1 MSMNISGVSGA
12 GMQPNMS
19 GMGAGA
25 ADQMDPVSK
34 DLRRQIEDLQKQM
47 QELSAN
53 QEMPME
59 TKMKKRQELQ
69 KQISELEIQLRQ
81 RQIEVKRE
89 ENQKKKSNGS
99 SFDDLLGT
107 KPQEK
112 QGGKQSTGMSAGSM
126 EALISA
132 DVSMKQADVHGSIAT
147 KMENRVG
154 VIETEI
160 MLDSGRGGSSNI
172 GLKEEELAKTK
183 ALADQATAS
192 QMKSLAQAN
201 KTMQEAAEDEQNDK
215 AGKTEAGTKTGSSQ
229 NIAVVEG
236 EEQGTPGTA
245 QSVASTLTRDEGQS
259 GSQQE
264 AEEQNTFDTE
274 MMGVAFSRGYQPVD
288 VRL

>member
-25 ADQMDPVSK
+25 ADQTDPVSK
-34 DLRRQIEDLQKQM
+34 DLRRQIEELQKQM
-47 QELSAN
+47 KELSAN
-53 QEMPME
+53 QEVPME
-59 TKMKKRQELQ
+59 AKMKKRQELQ
-69 KQISELEIQLRQ
+69 KQISELEVQLRQ
-81 RQIEVKRE
+81 HQMEVKRE
-89 ENQKKKSNGS
+89 ENQKKKNNGS

-112 QGGKQSTGMSAGSM
+112 QGGKQSAGMSAGSM

-147 KMENRVG
+147 KMEDRAG
-154 VIETEI
+154 VIETEL

-183 ALADQATAS
+183 AIADQATVS
-192 QMKSLAQAN
+192 QMESLAQAN
-201 KTMQEAAEDEQNDK
+201 KTIQEAAKDEQNDK
-215 AGKTEAGTKTGSSQ
+215 DGKTEADTKPGASQ
-229 NIAVVEG
+229 SIAVVDG
-236 EEQGTPGTA
+236 EEQSAPETMQGEVSAVTP
-245 QSVASTLTRDEGQS
+245 DDGQS
-259 GSQQE
+259 GSQQQ
-264 AEEQNTFDTE
+264 AEEQNTFDME
-274 MMGVAFSRGYQPVD
+274 MPGVAFSRGYQPVD

>member
-47 QELSAN
+47 HELSAN
-53 QEMPME
+53 QEVPME

-69 KQISELEIQLRQ
+69 KQISELEVQLRQ
-81 RQIEVKRE
+81 RQMEVKRE
-89 ENQKKKSNGS
+89 ENQKKKSKES

-112 QGGKQSTGMSAGSM
+112 QSGKQSQGMSAGSM

-147 KMENRVG
+147 KMENRAG

-172 GLKEEELAKTK
+172 EFKEEELAKTK

-192 QMKSLAQAN
+192 QMESLAQAN
-201 KTMQEAAEDEQNDK
+201 KTMQEAAKDEQNDK
-215 AGKTEAGTKTGSSQ
+215 EGKAEADTKPGSSQ
-229 NIAVVEG
+229 SIAIVDG
-236 EEQGTPGTA
+236 EEQSTPETT
-245 QSVASTLTRDEGQS
+245 QSAVSAVTREDGQS

-264 AEEQNTFDTE
+264 AEEKNTFDTE
-274 MMGVAFSRGYQPVD
+274 MMGVAFSRGYQSVD
-288 VRL
+288 VKL

>member
-69 KQISELEIQLRQ
+69 KQISELEVQLRQ
-81 RQIEVKRE
+81 HQMEVKRE

-112 QGGKQSTGMSAGSM
+112 QGGKQSVGMSAGSM

-147 KMENRVG
+147 KMEKRAG

-172 GLKEEELAKTK
+172 EFKEEELAKTK
-183 ALADQATAS
+183 AIAEQATSS
-192 QMKSLAQAN
+192 QMESLAQAN

-215 AGKTEAGTKTGSSQ
+215 AGKIETGTKTGSSQ

-245 QSVASTLTRDEGQS
+245 QSAASAVTRDDGQS

-264 AEEQNTFDTE
+264 AEEKNTFDTE

>member
-1 MSMNISGVSGA
+1 MNISGVSGA
-12 GMQPNMS
+12 GMQTGMT

-34 DLRRQIEDLQKQM
+34 DLRRQIEELQKQM
-47 QELSAN
+47 KELSAN
-53 QEMPME
+53 QEVPTE
-59 TKMKKRQELQ
+59 AKMKKRQELQ

-81 RQIEVKRE
+81 RQMEVKRE
-89 ENQKKKSNGS
+89 ENQKKRNNGS

-112 QGGKQSTGMSAGSM
+112 QGDKQSTGMSAGGM

-147 KMENRVG
+147 KMENRAG

-183 ALADQATAS
+183 TIADQAVSSQMEALADAS
-192 QMKSLAQAN
+192 
-201 KTMQEAAEDEQNDK
+201 EAAQKANEDENDNDGIK
-215 AGKTEAGTKTGSSQ
+215 DSEEKETSEKVQDGTTAANTGLAESR
-229 NIAVVEG
+229 NPEG
-236 EEQGTPGTA
+236 SAKDKNKESTA
-245 QSVASTLTRDEGQS
+245 E
-259 GSQQE
+259 
-264 AEEQNTFDTE
+264 NTFDVE
-274 MMGVAFSRGYQPVD
+274 RMGVAFSRGYQPVD
-288 VRL
+288 VKL

>member
-1 MSMNISGVSGA
+1 MNISGVSGA

-34 DLRRQIEDLQKQM
+34 DLRRQIENLQKQM

-69 KQISELEIQLRQ
+69 KQISELEVQLRQ
-81 RQIEVKRE
+81 HQMEVKRE
-89 ENQKKKSNGS
+89 ENQKKKNSGS

-112 QGGKQSTGMSAGSM
+112 QGGKQSVGMSAGSM

-147 KMENRVG
+147 KMEDRAG

-172 GLKEEELAKTK
+172 AFKEEELAKTK
-183 ALADQATAS
+183 AIADQAVSS
-192 QMKSLAQAN
+192 QMQALADAS
-201 KTMQEAAEDEQNDK
+201 EAAQRANEDENDNDSIK
-215 AGKTEAGTKTGSSQ
+215 DSEEKETSEKVQDETTAANTGLAESRNS
-229 NIAVVEG
+229 EG
-236 EEQGTPGTA
+236 SAKDKNKESTA
-245 QSVASTLTRDEGQS
+245 E
-259 GSQQE
+259 
-264 AEEQNTFDTE
+264 NTFDVE
-274 MMGVAFSRGYQPVD
+274 RMGVAFSRGYQPVD
-288 VRL
+288 VKL